1 MTYKPSKIGQTDL
14 IFNCLVRDRSSSAGL
29 YTQNYRTLRIYH
41 GLWFMPPWLTHRQT
55 CTPTNTQIDS
65 FRPVILLAQPASWV
79 ESQCN

>member
-41 GLWFMPPWLTHRQT
+41 GL
-55 CTPTNTQIDS
+55 
-65 FRPVILLAQPASWV
+65 
-79 ESQCN
+79 